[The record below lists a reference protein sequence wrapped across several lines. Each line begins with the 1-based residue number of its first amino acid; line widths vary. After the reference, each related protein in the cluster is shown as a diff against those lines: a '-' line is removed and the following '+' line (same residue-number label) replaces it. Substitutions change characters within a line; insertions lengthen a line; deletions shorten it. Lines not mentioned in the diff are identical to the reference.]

1 MLPLFPQFKR
11 LETGDKQEVEYFTHS
26 FPPYSDFNFASLW
39 TWNIHDETELS
50 LLNNNFTIKF
60 RDYITNEY
68 FYSFIGTNRVQE
80 SIETLLEYSQRK
92 GFKKQLKLI
101 PEHNFSKCDINDIK
115 NSLSIV
121 EDRNNNDYIL
131 SIEKLASMKGKKL
144 HQKRKLLNR
153 FLRKYDHEIVV
164 QKIEEKGVETKV
176 LDFFHQWKQIKE
188 KYHSNNVYDLKAI
201 QRLFID
207 PTTLNLNA
215 MFIYNRHSLIGFT
228 IFEILDN
235 GYAVSNFQK
244 VNLIYDGASESI
256 NYSLAKYLKK
266 QGCIYINFQQDMGIP
281 GLRRA
286 KLDYDPT
293 FLKKYIISPK

>member
-1 MLPLFPQFKR
+1 
-11 LETGDKQEVEYFTHS
+11 
-26 FPPYSDFNFASLW
+26 
-39 TWNIHDETELS
+39 
-50 LLNNNFTIKF
+50 
-60 RDYITNEY
+60 
-68 FYSFIGTNRVQE
+68 
-80 SIETLLEYSQRK
+80 
-92 GFKKQLKLI
+92 
-101 PEHNFSKCDINDIK
+101 
-115 NSLSIV
+115 
-121 EDRNNNDYIL
+121 
-131 SIEKLASMKGKKL
+131 
-144 HQKRKLLNR
+144 
-153 FLRKYDHEIVV
+153 
-164 QKIEEKGVETKV
+164 
-176 LDFFHQWKQIKE
+176 
-188 KYHSNNVYDLKAI
+188 
-201 QRLFID
+201 
-207 PTTLNLNA
+207 